1 MDKNFV
7 HIDGAEEKRAGLS
20 RRAFLGLGAA
30 AAVVAGAGLAGCSP
44 SSSADA
50 EGASGGS
57 GSAAGGSSASAAWR
71 TAPAAPS
78 EVAEEAECDVLV
90 IGLGHAGSCAARA
103 AAEGGATVCAFE
115 QQEQEAHTYMSGG
128 QVGHI
133 NSELLASQGV
143 PEVDELVFMNDWM
156 LRHNNRPNPGLIRK
170 YAANSGSCFDW
181 LFGDFIDDPASVV
194 IRQWPADSAY
204 QEQIGGLRGF
214 IGCAHT
220 GDFMTA
226 ALDHCAEVVEQS
238 GGTVYYGT
246 SGYLLITDDSGAV
259 TGAYGE
265 RTDGTFVK
273 VTAKKGVVLAGG
285 GFGGNADMLTD
296 LYAESLALKPEGEAL
311 SAGMDQDGS
320 GVALGYW
327 AGGKLDPCMSG
338 MGGNYFYPCD
348 SPSDPAGTA
357 PVLWLNSQG
366 KRYCNEGFG
375 SIELAAIPGAKE
387 PSGIVATVFGSNV
400 DDYVHA
406 QVPSHMAIDYAHEA
420 SQPSMSGLHEA
431 MGKALAGGAEGSAA
445 ADSASSG
452 DAAAGEGAAE
462 GGAPANGGEGEGGG
476 APAAG
481 GPGGS
486 TTVYC
491 SDDLATLAGYLG
503 YTGEAVDA
511 FVASVERYNELC
523 DQGRDEDFGKDAH
536 LMIRMEPPYYAYCAE
551 KEIGTPMVTTSGLL
565 VNQDSQVLDQ
575 HCDPIEGLYA
585 AGNNSGSRFGYQYT
599 TSISGVSL
607 GLAQT
612 QGYMVGQHIAA
623 TK

>member
-1 MDKNFV
+1 MSEKAL
-7 HIDGAEEKRAGLS
+7 HEKTMEEKQAGLS
-20 RRAFLGLGAA
+20 RRAFLGWGAA

-44 SSSADA
+44 ATSADA
-50 EGASGGS
+50 EGSANASGS
-57 GSAAGGSSASAAWR
+57 GSSSSSAASWR
-71 TAPAAPS
+71 TAPEAPA
-78 EVAEEAECDVLV
+78 EVAEEATCDVLV

-103 AAEGGATVCAFE
+103 AAESGATVYAFE
-115 QQEQEAHTYMSGG
+115 KQTQDTRSYMSGG

-156 LRHNNRPNPGLIRK
+156 LRHNNRPNPGLIRR
-170 YAANSGSCFDW
+170 YAASSGECFDW
-181 LFGDFIDDPASVV
+181 LFGDYISDPASVV
-194 IRQWPADSAY
+194 IRQWPANDAY

-214 IGCAHT
+214 LGCAHT
-220 GDFMTA
+220 GDFMVE
-226 ALDHCAEVVEQS
+226 ALDHCAEVVEQN
-238 GGTVYYGT
+238 GGKVYYGT
-246 SGYLLITDDSGAV
+246 SGYLLITDDAGAV

-265 RTDGTFVK
+265 QSDGTYVK
-273 VTAKKGVVLAGG
+273 VTASKGVILAGG
-285 GFGGNADMLTD
+285 GFGGNEDMLTD
-296 LYAESLALKPEGEAL
+296 LYTESLGLKPEGEKL

-357 PVLWLNSQG
+357 PVLWLNSHG

-387 PSGIVATVFGSNV
+387 PSGIIATVFGSNV

-431 MGKALAGGAEGSAA
+431 MEKALAGGAAGSAGA
-445 ADSASSG
+445 EESSDG
-452 DAAAGEGAAE
+452 AVGGGADAAAGE
-462 GGAPANGGEGEGGG
+462 EGGG

-503 YTGEAVDA
+503 YTGEAVDN

-536 LMIRMEPPYYAYCAE
+536 LMIRMEAPYYAYCAE

-565 VNQDSQVLDQ
+565 VNEDSQVLDQ
-575 HCDPIEGLYA
+575 NCNPIKGLFA

-607 GLAQT
+607 GIAQT
-612 QGYMVGQHIAA
+612 QGYMVGKHAA
-623 TK
+623 EL